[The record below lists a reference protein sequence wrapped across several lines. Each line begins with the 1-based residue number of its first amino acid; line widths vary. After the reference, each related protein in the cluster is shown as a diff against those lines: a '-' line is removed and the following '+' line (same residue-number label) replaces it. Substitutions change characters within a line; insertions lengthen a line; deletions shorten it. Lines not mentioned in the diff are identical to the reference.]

1 MHIDMTIIWLAVLV
15 VLLIVEI
22 QTMAL
27 TTVWFAGGSL
37 AAIVAVK
44 CGANLAVQITVFLT
58 VSLVVLFLL
67 RPRVVKKFNVKREKT
82 NADGLIGKQAK
93 VTQTV
98 NNKENTGQAIINGQE
113 WTARAEDNDEII
125 EVDTWVKIVDIKGV
139 KLILSKNKEEK

>member
-67 RPRVVKKFNVKREKT
+67 RPRVVQKFNV
-82 NADGLIGKQAK
+82 
-93 VTQTV
+93 
-98 NNKENTGQAIINGQE
+98 
-113 WTARAEDNDEII
+113 
-125 EVDTWVKIVDIKGV
+125 
-139 KLILSKNKEEK
+139 